1 MTTFSRQTKNP
12 VPVGM
17 TPVPKYATWDDHRDA
32 MHQEAEARRT
42 AIERRRVETV
52 SNYRPLV

>member
-1 MTTFSRQTKNP
+1 MTTFSRQIKNA

-32 MHQEAEARRT
+32 MRQEAAARRT
-42 AIERRRVETV
+42 AMGRRRVETV
-52 SNYRPLV
+52 SNYRLLV

>member
-1 MTTFSRQTKNP
+1 MTTFSSQAKNT

-32 MHQEAEARRT
+32 MRQEAEARRT
-42 AIERRRVETV
+42 AMERRRIDTG
-52 SNYRPLV
+52 SNYRPSV